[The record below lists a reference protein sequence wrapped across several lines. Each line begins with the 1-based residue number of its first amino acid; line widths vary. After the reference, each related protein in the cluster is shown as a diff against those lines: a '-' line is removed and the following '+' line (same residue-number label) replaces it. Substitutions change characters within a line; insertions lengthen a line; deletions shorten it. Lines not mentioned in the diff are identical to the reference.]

1 MKSSEI
7 LTNFVY
13 KRRHNLFSELENGK
27 IRRKLSL
34 FPPSLFFFVNALPL
48 LFPREPMEHDN
59 VQVTLTLFR
68 PGFFLLPATG
78 RPSEAPLYNFRT
90 AHYTVTKITHNA

>member
-13 KRRHNLFSELENGK
+13 KRRHNFFSELENGK

-34 FPPSLFFFVNALPL
+34 FPLSLFLFVNALPL
-48 LFPREPMEHDN
+48 LFPHEPMEHEN
-59 VQVTLTLFR
+59 AQMTLALFR
-68 PGFFLLPATG
+68 PGLFFASCD
-78 RPSEAPLYNFRT
+78 REALGGPPL
-90 AHYTVTKITHNA
+90 